1 MRASEFIHI
10 KNQMDICHFYSYRD
24 YYETFISDERK
35 DVHYLA
41 ARLLVPIFCQLEKEN
56 KYPES
61 TELND
66 LIIFSVA
73 NPAAFKL
80 ASYLNNIPGYDE
92 NLYCHQPQ
100 ETYYEHQ
107 IASLGFNELKHRIH
121 KFSEYT
127 TDYCLDNVT
136 SLYGYENDIGQ
147 YLQVVSNG
155 IEFTVEKLYSYKK
168 NTFKIKDVMFE
179 DIEVNMLINII
190 NYVSMVKELNLDNI
204 QAAYNFLGKKTAQ
217 EI

>member
-1 MRASEFIHI
+1 
-10 KNQMDICHFYSYRD
+10 MDICHFYSYRD

-66 LIIFSVA
+66 LIMFSIA
-73 NPAAFKL
+73 NPEAFKL
-80 ASYLNNIPGYDE
+80 GSYLNDIPGYDE
-92 NLYCHQPQ
+92 SLYCHQPQ

-107 IASLGFNELKHRIH
+107 IASLGFNELKHRSN
-121 KFSEYT
+121 KFSEYK

-136 SLYGYENDIGQ
+136 SSYGYENDIGQ

-155 IEFTVEKLYSYKK
+155 VDFTVEKLYSYKK

-190 NYVSMVKELNLDNI
+190 NYVSLVKELNLDNI

>member
-10 KNQMDICHFYSYRD
+10 KNKMDICHFYSYRD

-66 LIIFSVA
+66 LIKFSVA
-73 NPAAFKL
+73 NPSAFKL
-80 ASYLNNIPGYDE
+80 TSYLNDIPGYDE
-92 NLYCHQPQ
+92 SLYCHQPQ

-107 IASLGFNELKHRIH
+107 IASLGFNELKHRSN
-121 KFSEYT
+121 KFSEYK
-127 TDYCLDNVT
+127 TDYCLDNIT
-136 SLYGYENDIGQ
+136 SLYGYEDDMGQ
-147 YLQVVSNG
+147 YLQVISNG
-155 IEFTVEKLYSYKK
+155 VEITVEKLYSYKK
-168 NTFKIKDVMFE
+168 NTFKIKGIMFE

-190 NYVSMVKELNLDNI
+190 NYSSLVKELNIDNI
-204 QAAYNFLGKKTAQ
+204 QAAYNFLGKKIAQ
-217 EI
+217 GI